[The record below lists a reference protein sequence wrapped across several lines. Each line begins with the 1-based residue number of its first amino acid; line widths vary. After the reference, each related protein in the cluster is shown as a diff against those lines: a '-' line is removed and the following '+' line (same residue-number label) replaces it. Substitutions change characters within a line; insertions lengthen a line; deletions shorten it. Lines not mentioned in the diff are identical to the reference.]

1 MTWRDREHTS
11 GKQEKKILGKQ
22 TIGDT
27 SEEVIILKLP
37 SGDVFLTSSHL
48 FYETTLQQTKPSE
61 TPMEKFYSASKYVN
75 SAFLF
80 HNFSLY
86 FQWLVNYEHS
96 KNNSSLLV
104 PRFYTNLYPTLFF
117 FSVAFV
123 KFLNSAHTELRF
135 LPALG
140 KELGMFYSKKKSTRE
155 LKQRKNLYRSR
166 KEYYSPVGLDAKACI
181 AQQKQ
186 KQIQREK
193 KKRHFPN
200 TLNLFIPRVGPHLPT
215 NATALVNKKQ
225 SFLLTQF
232 FFSSPLPKGIIFDY
246 YWQVNLLHSMI
257 PYNRKQYLVTHSC
270 LLLSCLTV
278 FLHQYLRCFLLLA
291 V

>member
-1 MTWRDREHTS
+1 MLTLLSSFITS
-11 GKQEKKILGKQ
+11 HC
-22 TIGDT
+22 
-27 SEEVIILKLP
+27 
-37 SGDVFLTSSHL
+37 TSSDWWITSTVGITAAYLSHGFIPTFTPL
-48 FYETTLQQTKPSE
+48 F
-61 TPMEKFYSASKYVN
+61 
-75 SAFLF
+75 
-80 HNFSLY
+80 
-86 FQWLVNYEHS
+86 
-96 KNNSSLLV
+96 
-104 PRFYTNLYPTLFF
+104 FF

-123 KFLNSAHTELRF
+123 KFLNSAHTQLRF

-257 PYNRKQYLVTHSC
+257 PYNRKQYLVIHSC

>member
-1 MTWRDREHTS
+1 MFFWHQATCFMRLHCNKQSRLKPLWKNFILPVNMLTLLSSFITS
-11 GKQEKKILGKQ
+11 HC
-22 TIGDT
+22 
-27 SEEVIILKLP
+27 
-37 SGDVFLTSSHL
+37 TSSDWWITSTVRITAAYLSHGFIPTFTPL
-48 FYETTLQQTKPSE
+48 F
-61 TPMEKFYSASKYVN
+61 
-75 SAFLF
+75 
-80 HNFSLY
+80 
-86 FQWLVNYEHS
+86 
-96 KNNSSLLV
+96 
-104 PRFYTNLYPTLFF
+104 FF

-257 PYNRKQYLVTHSC
+257 PYNRKQYLVIHSC